1 MNAND
6 SYSQIDKT
14 KINICK
20 NFNQV
25 KELLNQNNRIREGF
39 IACTEQ
45 KWDID
50 IAGILANDGEVS
62 TGRSS
67 VIINRNDNLQFYIR
81 IVSTPPESFLDK

>member
-1 MNAND
+1 MYGA
-6 SYSQIDKT
+6 K
-14 KINICK
+14 
-20 NFNQV
+20 
-25 KELLNQNNRIREGF
+25 
-39 IACTEQ
+39 

-81 IVSTPPESFLDK
+81 IVSTPPESFPRQIRDVCCYAEELNNWGFYDDITKSHFDRKQALRDF